1 MSGKLKNLWDDKK
14 AKRMTGPERLK
25 YRSNL
30 LGSDLRVTNFGGGNT
45 SAKLRQKDPL
55 SGKMVD
61 VMWVKGSGG
70 DLGSIK
76 LDGFSTLYLDKLLAL
91 EGLYRGLEHEDE
103 MVGYLPHCT
112 FNLNARA
119 ASIDT
124 PLHSFIPHKHVDHMH
139 PDSVIAIACT
149 KNSKALTKKV
159 FNGRLGW
166 LPWQRPGFDLGLK
179 LGEMA
184 RANPDMEGIV
194 LEGHGLFSWGDTSKE
209 CYLKTLEIIQLAADW
224 LAENNKKAAF
234 GGVKYKKSL
243 SPAARRDVAG
253 ALMPIIRGKITGD
266 QMKIGHFNDSDE
278 ILQFVNSKNL
288 KPLAALGTSCPDH
301 FLRTK
306 IRPLVVNFK
315 PTAKDRDKE
324 IDKVISGLDEQLEAY
339 REDYRGYYERSKRDN
354 SPAIRDP
361 NAVVYLIPGVG
372 MMTFAKN
379 KATARIA
386 GEFYVNA
393 INVMREANG
402 VGKYVGLPEQEAF
415 DIEYW
420 LLEEAKLQ
428 RQPKPKS
435 LAGRIAFVTGG
446 AGGIGS
452 ETASR
457 LLREGACV
465 MLADIDAKA
474 LQAKTKELSE
484 AFSPDVVRSTLC
496 DVTDEKSV
504 MEAVSNCS
512 TEFGGMD
519 ILVSNAGIASSAPLE
534 DTSLKLWNRTMD
546 ILSTGY
552 FLVSREGFKVMKAQN
567 IGGSIVFVASKNALV
582 ASPGASAYCT
592 AKGAEV
598 QLSRAVALEGAPL
611 GIRCNVVN
619 PDAVLKGSKIWNSGW
634 KKERADAYKMSE
646 LELEDMYRQRSLLK
660 RSVFP
665 EDIAEAVYFFASDT
679 SSKSTGNII
688 NVDAGH
694 APSFT
699 R

>member
-1 MSGKLKNLWDDKK
+1 MSAKLKSLWDDKK
-14 AKRMTGPERLK
+14 AKRMTAPERLK

-55 SGKMVD
+55 TGKMVD

-76 LDGFSTLYLDKLLAL
+76 LDGFSTLYLTKLRAL

-184 RANPDMEGIV
+184 SANPDMEGIV
-194 LEGHGLFSWGDTSKE
+194 LEGHGLFSWGDSSKE

-224 LAENNKKAAF
+224 LAKNNKKAAF
-234 GGVKYKKSL
+234 GGVKYGKSL
-243 SPAARRDVAG
+243 SPSVRRDVAG

-306 IRPLVVNFK
+306 IRPLVINFK
-315 PTAKDRDKE
+315 PTAKDRGKE
-324 IDKVISGLDEQLEAY
+324 IEKVISGLDDQLEAY
-339 REDYRGYYERSKRDN
+339 REDYRGYYERSKRES
-354 SPAIRDP
+354 SPDIRDP

-372 MMTFAKN
+372 MMTFAKD

-402 VGKYVGLPEQEAF
+402 VDKYIGLPEQEAF

-435 LAGRIAFVTGG
+435 LAGRVAFVTGG

-452 ETASR
+452 ETAFR

-465 MLADIDAKA
+465 MLADIDARALKA
-474 LQAKTKELSE
+474 KEKELSE

-496 DVTDEKSV
+496 DVTEEKSV
-504 MEAVSNCS
+504 MAAISDCS

-567 IGGSIVFVASKNALV
+567 IGGSIVFVASKNGLV

-646 LELEDMYRQRSLLK
+646 VELEDMYRQRSLLK

-665 EDIAEAVYFFASDT
+665 EDIAEAVYFFAADT

>member
-1 MSGKLKNLWDDKK
+1 MSAKLENLWDDKL
-14 AKRMTGPERLK
+14 AKKMSGPEQLQ

-45 SAKLRQKDPL
+45 SSKLRQKDPL
-55 SGKMVD
+55 TGEMVD

-76 LDGFSTLYLDKLLAL
+76 LGGFSTLYLEKLHAL

-112 FNLNARA
+112 FDLNPRA

-149 KNSKALTKKV
+149 KNSKALTEEV
-159 FNGRLGW
+159 FQGRLGW

-184 RANPDMEGIV
+184 TANPEMEGIV
-194 LEGHGLFSWGDTSKE
+194 LEGHGLFSWGDTSKD

-234 GGVKYKKSL
+234 GGVKYKKAL
-243 SPAARRDVAG
+243 PAETRREVAS

-266 QMKIGHFNDSDE
+266 QMKIGHFNDSEE

-288 KPLAALGTSCPDH
+288 EPLAALGTSCPDH

-306 IRPLVVNFK
+306 IRPLVVDFE
-315 PTAKDRDKE
+315 PTAEDRPAE
-324 IDKVISGLDEQLEAY
+324 IERVLSGLDAQLEAY
-339 REDYRGYYERSKRDN
+339 REDYRGYYERSKRSN

-361 NAVVYLIPGVG
+361 NAIVYLIPGVG

-402 VGKYVGLPEQEAF
+402 VDTYIGLPEQEAF

-452 ETASR
+452 ETARR
-457 LLREGACV
+457 LLSEGACV
-465 MLADIDAKA
+465 MLADIDEASLKAKA
-474 LQAKTKELSE
+474 EELSDE
-484 AFSPDVVRSTLC
+484 YSADVVRTTVC
-496 DVTDEKSV
+496 NVTDEQSV
-504 MEAVSNCS
+504 TAAVADCS

-534 DTSLKLWNRTMD
+534 DTTLEIWNRTMD

-567 IGGSIVFVASKNALV
+567 IGGSIVFVASKNGLV
-582 ASPGASAYCT
+582 ASTGASAYCT

-598 QLSRAVALEGAPL
+598 QLSRAVALEGASL

-665 EDIAEAVYFFASDT
+665 EDIAEAIYFFASDV